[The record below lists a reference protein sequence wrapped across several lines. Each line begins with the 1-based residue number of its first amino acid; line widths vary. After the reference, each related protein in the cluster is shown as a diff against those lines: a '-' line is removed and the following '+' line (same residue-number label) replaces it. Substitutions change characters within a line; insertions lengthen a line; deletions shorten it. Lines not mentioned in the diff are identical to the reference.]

1 MTAATNK
8 VNFNLFCFQSSFRF
22 VIIIQEHSNKV
33 SSNQGILMYHI
44 SIDTTKVC
52 KYHEYELVLFQACL
66 STLALP
72 KKSHSG
78 FIPTKLASVSP

>member
-1 MTAATNK
+1 
-8 VNFNLFCFQSSFRF
+8 
-22 VIIIQEHSNKV
+22 
-33 SSNQGILMYHI
+33 MYHI

-52 KYHEYELVLFQACL
+52 KYREYELVLFQACL

-72 KKSHSG
+72 KMSHSG